1 LRHSAPQA
9 PRRGRQRG
17 NGGTIAGPGK
27 GSIVASGAQQVLFEA
42 LREWRRTTAREH
54 NVPAYT
60 VFHDTTLAE
69 IARRLPQSALQL
81 RGIAGVGEAKLSRYG
96 IALLELVR
104 QHAQA

>member
-1 LRHSAPQA
+1 MI
-9 PRRGRQRG
+9 
-17 NGGTIAGPGK
+17 GT
-27 GSIVASGAQQVLFEA
+27 GAHQVLFEA
-42 LREWRRTTAREH
+42 LREWRRTMAREH

-60 VFHDTTLAE
+60 VFHDTTLVE
-69 IARRLPQSALQL
+69 IARQLPQSAVQL